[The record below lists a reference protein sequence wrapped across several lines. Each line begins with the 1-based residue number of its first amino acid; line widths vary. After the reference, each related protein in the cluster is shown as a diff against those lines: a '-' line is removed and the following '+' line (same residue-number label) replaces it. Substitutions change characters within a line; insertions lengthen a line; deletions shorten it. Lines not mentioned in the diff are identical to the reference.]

1 MESMLNISDS
11 QEYVSVIELNK
22 YKEKVEQ
29 LEKENKQIKQEFKN
43 YKENVEDLIKKS
55 IEKALNEY
63 ESSEIIRLENE
74 NKSLKEYI
82 FKLEQK
88 ENISSDTSNLPP
100 SQDPIWHKDT
110 KVRDSRSQK
119 ESNKKVGGQEG
130 HTKHK
135 LEKFSEE
142 EITEVKEYKLNSCTD
157 CGCKDL
163 EFIGI
168 EEHDELDFEI
178 IIKKIRHKFY
188 KYTCKKCGKIVMSKV
203 PVTLVAENQYG
214 SNVQALGLA
223 LVEIGDVSYKRT
235 RDLMNGLTDGEINP
249 SEGYLVKLPK
259 RASKK
264 LEKFISDC
272 EEEIVKSKVVQ
283 HDDGVI
289 KIGKKDEDIDKELNK
304 LIEKSKEELTE
315 KDTKKLNDEIK
326 KNFKGIIRAYT
337 NGEIKLYKAHT
348 NKSADTYKEDNIL
361 PRLSSEQTVVHDH
374 MKYNYNDLFKFKNAE
389 CNIHPIRKGRG
400 VKANTEH
407 KWPDKIAELLENY
420 NKKRDELI
428 KNSIN
433 KFSEEELDFLNK
445 EYDKI
450 INSGYEECNKFAYKD
465 VYKEEFNLLEFFKK
479 YKEAVLKWSVDFSIP
494 FTNNLCETMIRLV
507 KSKMKISYS
516 FKNIE
521 SARYYTDIITY
532 TETCYSFGVNRYQ
545 AIKRLFADNPYTV
558 QELYE
563 IKKTQISD

>member
-1 MESMLNISDS
+1 MESILNISDS
-11 QEYVSVIELNK
+11 EEYVSVTELNK
-22 YKEKVEQ
+22 CKEKIEQ
-29 LEKENKQIKQEFKN
+29 LEKENKQIKQEFKD

-55 IEKALNEY
+55 IEKALNEF

-110 KVRDSRSQK
+110 KIRDSRSQK

-157 CGCKDL
+157 CSSKDL

-188 KYTCKKCGKIVMSKV
+188 KYKCKKCGKIVMSKV

-249 SEGYLVKLPK
+249 SEGYLAKLPK

-264 LEKFISDC
+264 LQKFISDC

-289 KIGKKDEDIDKELNK
+289 KIGKKDEDINKELNK

-315 KDTKKLNDEIK
+315 KDIKKLNDEIK

-361 PRLSSEQTVVHDH
+361 TRLSSEQTVVHDH
-374 MKYNYNDLFKFKNAE
+374 MKYNYNDLFKFENAE

-400 VKANTEH
+400 VKANTDHE
-407 KWPDKIAELLENY
+407 WPDKIAELLENY

-428 KNSIN
+428 ENNIN
-433 KFSEEELDFLNK
+433 KFSVEELDILNK

-450 INSGYEECNKFAYKD
+450 INDGYDECNKFAYKD
-465 VYKEEFNLLEFFKK
+465 VYKEEFNLLEFFKI
-479 YKEAVLKWSVDFSIP
+479 YKEAVLKWTVDFSIP

-507 KSKMKISYS
+507 KSKMKISYL

-532 TETCYSFGVNRYQ
+532 IETCYSFGVNRYQ
-545 AIKRLFADNPYTV
+545 AIKRLFNDNPYSV